1 MQKVSRRKFV
11 IGASAGA
18 AVIAVGAGGT
28 AIAVTQSNAAHQK
41 AVQFASTLDTHLAA
55 YVRDANKGE
64 VVLLANNQ
72 QVVIQD
78 VDLATR
84 LLNAA
89 QK

>member
-1 MQKVSRRKFV
+1 MKKVSRRRFI

-18 AVIAVGAGGT
+18 VVVGAGAATG
-28 AIAVTQSNAAHQK
+28 AILGAQSSQAHQK

-55 YVRDANKGE
+55 YVRDANTGE

-72 QVVIQD
+72 QVVIKD
-78 VDLATR
+78 VELATR

-89 QK
+89 QR